1 MTTQQP
7 LAYTLERAVEV
18 CGGVVTLNYLTE
30 AVRRREIE
38 HVRVGRN
45 IGITPA
51 QLRAFID
58 AHTVTPARSDAD
70 APSLP
75 PVEIPS
81 LTARSR
87 THHARKAAR

>member
-1 MTTQQP
+1 MTAQQP

-18 CGGVVTLNYLTE
+18 FGGVVTLNYLTE

-58 AHTVTPARSDAD
+58 AHTVTPARSDH

>member
-58 AHTVTPARSDAD
+58 AHTVTPAGSGD

-75 PVEIPS
+75 PIEIPS

-87 THHARKAAR
+87 THHTRKAAR